1 MPDVESKCCVQKLLN
16 RLDNYLSRSSFPC
29 VAHPVYTDELCD
41 GILTELW
48 HVSLF
53 GVEMMLQT
61 SYKQP
66 SRQMLTLCFCWL
78 QVPPELRDDLLLI
91 ADKIEP
97 YLLQVKEQAD
107 KIPEKAHELAGKIQP
122 AAEQLGDKIEEGAS
136 QV

>member
-1 MPDVESKCCVQKLLN
+1 
-16 RLDNYLSRSSFPC
+16 
-29 VAHPVYTDELCD
+29 
-41 GILTELW
+41 
-48 HVSLF
+48 
-53 GVEMMLQT
+53 MMLQT
-61 SYKQP
+61 SYKQMY
-66 SRQMLTLCFCWL
+66 RQMLTLYFCWL

-136 QV
+136 KV